1 MTKNKYIAPTISVV
15 KIETASLLT
24 AASWTP
30 NDGGDRFSITDE
42 TSDKPYDDDS
52 FGSKYNGAGDLWDE
66 D

>member
-15 KIETASLLT
+15 KIETTSPINAT
-24 AASWTP
+24 SWTP
-30 NDGGDRFSITDE
+30 NDGDDRFSITEE

-52 FGSKYNGAGDLWDE
+52 FGSKNNGAGDLWDE